1 MAMTYPLFYIPK
13 VISGDHYIDW
23 VQVGPVYYSTKVTNG
38 TYYTP
43 WQLMDQIM
51 LDMYAEVGGLEDYS
65 YTIDQTTMKVTIES
79 TGKFDIINH
88 TTTQANDI
96 GIYIGFDP
104 DHTED
109 VDVSTHEA
117 QWQFQDVWN
126 PNVPPSEDGYLRRQ
140 KRTSIEMSMAGYHR
154 HIHHDQIS
162 TRRLSFMH
170 LPRYKMFIDEEESA
184 HYIESLQR
192 IIDRMPS
199 RVIYIPD
206 RTAEATYRD
215 CYMTNNLDKY
225 GAERYDQSGLYWSID
240 ISLNDLT

>member
-1 MAMTYPLFYIPK
+1 MALNYPLFYIPK
-13 VISGDHYIDW
+13 VITAGYYIDF
-23 VQVGPVYYSTKVTNG
+23 VQIGGVYISAPITQGAYL
-38 TYYTP
+38 TP
-43 WQLMDQIM
+43 WALMDQVVI
-51 LDMYAEVGGLEDYS
+51 DMTAAGGVESYVYS
-65 YTIDQTTMKVTIES
+65 IEPTTMKVTVTS

-88 TTTQANDI
+88 TTTQSFDI

-109 VDVSTHEA
+109 TSASEIIA
-117 QWQFQDVWN
+117 SWQIQDVWN

-162 TRRLSFMH
+162 TRRLSFIH
-170 LPRYKMFIDEEESA
+170 IPRYKMFYDEEGS
-184 HYIESLQR
+184 YTNESLQR

-206 RTAEATYRD
+206 RTTETTYRD

-225 GAERYDQSGLYWSID
+225 NVEKYDQSGLYWSID